1 MPPEEQPR
9 RRIDRVLDPVYLGEL
24 PDCEIDELRE
34 RHAEC
39 LEIETE
45 VSYVRRL
52 CQARLDI
59 LRAELDRRSKGGSV
73 GELIAALPQI
83 LADDGPR
90 APVTESRL
98 PRHLAPSMDITWNR
112 GLEHLVFDGTLANLP
127 TLSDDELRSTIDG
140 LTELESELSSRRHQL
155 HRVID
160 AIELD
165 LAGRHKVG
173 RTS

>member
-1 MPPEEQPR
+1 VVPHQQ
-9 RRIDRVLDPVYLGEL
+9 RRIDRVLEPVYAT
-24 PDCEIDELRE
+24 EIPSCSLEELRE
-34 RHAEC
+34 RHSEC

-52 CQARLDI
+52 AQARLDI
-59 LRAELDRRSKGGSV
+59 LRAELDRRAAGGSV

-83 LADDGPR
+83 LADAGPR
-90 APVTESRL
+90 ASVAESRL

-112 GLEHLVFDGTLANLP
+112 GLEHLVFDDTLANLP
-127 TLSDDELRSTIDG
+127 TLSDEELRATIEQ
-140 LTELESELSSRRHQL
+140 LTTLERELSERRRSL
-155 HRVID
+155 HGVIE

-173 RTS
+173 RT

>member
-1 MPPEEQPR
+1 MAKHER
-9 RRIDRVLDPVYLGEL
+9 RVDRVLEPEYVADLASCSLE
-24 PDCEIDELRE
+24 ELRS
-34 RHAEC
+34 RQSEC

-52 CQARLDI
+52 AQARLDI
-59 LRAELDRRSKGGSV
+59 LRAELSRRAAGGSV
-73 GELIAALPQI
+73 GDLIAALPQI

-98 PRHLAPSMDITWNR
+98 PRHLAPSMDIKWNR
-112 GLEHLVFDGTLANLP
+112 GLEHLVFDATLANLP
-127 TLSDDELRSTIDG
+127 TLAEDELHGLIEQLST
-140 LTELESELSSRRHQL
+140 LERELSERRRAL
-155 HRVID
+155 HRVIE

-173 RTS
+173 RT

>member
-1 MPPEEQPR
+1 MAKHQR
-9 RRIDRVLDPVYLGEL
+9 RVDRVLAAEYVDDLASCSLE
-24 PDCEIDELRE
+24 ELRS
-34 RHAEC
+34 RHSEC

-52 CQARLDI
+52 AQARLDI
-59 LRAELDRRSKGGSV
+59 LRAEISRRAAGGSV
-73 GELIAALPQI
+73 GDLIAALPQI
-83 LADDGPR
+83 LSGEGPR

-98 PRHLAPSMDITWNR
+98 PRHLAPSMDIKWNR

-127 TLSDDELRSTIDG
+127 TLSDHELQEIIDQLSTF
-140 LTELESELSSRRHQL
+140 ERELSDRRRAL
-155 HRVID
+155 HRVIE

-173 RTS
+173 RT

>member
-1 MPPEEQPR
+1 MPEPKHQ
-9 RRIDRVLDPVYLGEL
+9 RRIDKVLDPEYAAEL
-24 PDCEIDELRE
+24 ADCSIEEIRQ
-34 RHAEC
+34 RHEEC

-59 LRAELDRRSKGGSV
+59 LRAELDRRAAGGSV
-73 GELIAALPQI
+73 GDLIAALPQI
-83 LADDGPR
+83 LADEGPR

-98 PRHLAPSMDITWNR
+98 PRHLAPSMAIQWNR

-127 TLSDDELRSTIDG
+127 TLGDDDLRTTISQ
-140 LTELESELSSRRHQL
+140 LTELEGELSSRRHGL

-165 LAGRHKVG
+165 LADRHKVG
-173 RTS
+173 RT

>member
-1 MPPEEQPR
+1 MAQYQR
-9 RRIDRVLDPVYLGEL
+9 RVDRVLE
-24 PDCEIDELRE
+24 PDYVDDLASASLEEIRT
-34 RHAEC
+34 RHSEC

-52 CQARLDI
+52 AQARLDI
-59 LRAELDRRSKGGSV
+59 LRAELSRRAAGGSV
-73 GELIAALPQI
+73 GDLIAALPQI

-98 PRHLAPSMDITWNR
+98 PRHLAPSMDIKWNR
-112 GLEHLVFDGTLANLP
+112 GLEHLVFDETLANLP
-127 TLSDDELRSTIDG
+127 TLSDE
-140 LTELESELSSRRHQL
+140 ELESRIDQLSTLERELSERRRAL
-155 HRVID
+155 HRVIE

-173 RTS
+173 RT

>member
-1 MPPEEQPR
+1 MAQYQR
-9 RRIDRVLDPVYLGEL
+9 RVDRVLEPEYVDDLASSSLE
-24 PDCEIDELRE
+24 ELRAC
-34 RHAEC
+34 HTEC

-52 CQARLDI
+52 AQARLDI
-59 LRAELDRRSKGGSV
+59 LRAELSRRAAGGSV
-73 GELIAALPQI
+73 GDLIAALPQI

-98 PRHLAPSMDITWNR
+98 PRHLAPSMDIKWNR
-112 GLEHLVFDGTLANLP
+112 GLEHLVFDETLANLP
-127 TLSDDELRSTIDG
+127 TLSDE
-140 LTELESELSSRRHQL
+140 ELESRIDQLSTLERELSERRRAL
-155 HRVID
+155 HRVIE

-173 RTS
+173 RT